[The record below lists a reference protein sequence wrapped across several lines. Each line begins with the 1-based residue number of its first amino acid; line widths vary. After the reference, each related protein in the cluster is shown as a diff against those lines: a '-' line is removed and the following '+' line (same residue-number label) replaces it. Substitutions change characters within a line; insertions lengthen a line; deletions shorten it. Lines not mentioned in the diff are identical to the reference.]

1 MRIRNIIILLV
12 IFLGVGGYFYFSN
25 IPQPP
30 KQPETKLYVW
40 LVDMDAINHIKI
52 DLPKENKS
60 ESFIKISEGEKFP
73 WYFDDAQ
80 HSSVNQTRWGG
91 GIPLLLSGPGADRII
106 ARDAT
111 PEQLTEFGLTQP
123 LMEIALTLTDGNT
136 VNISVGDATPNG
148 LNHYVKAPD
157 SNDVATVDYTW
168 YNVLSGLVRDPPYDT
183 TSSNQT
189 ASNP

>member
-60 ESFIKISEGEKFP
+60 ESFIKIPKEDSFP
-73 WYFDDAQ
+73 WYFDNAQ
-80 HSSVNQTRWGG
+80 TDNVDSKRWGG
-91 GIPLLLSGPGADRII
+91 GIPLLLSGPGVERII
-106 ARDAT
+106 SKNTT
-111 PEQLTEFGLTQP
+111 PEKLAEFGITQP
-123 LMEIALTLTDGNT
+123 QMEIKLALTDNKTMTITVGNKTPDGT
-136 VNISVGDATPNG
+136 S
-148 LNHYVKAPD
+148 HYVLAPGTN
-157 SNDVATVDYTW
+157 NDVALVDVSW
-168 YNVLSGLVRDPPYDT
+168 YDVLARLVTEPPYAPPPKPED
-183 TSSNQT
+183 
-189 ASNP
+189 